1 MDRDSVILEE
11 MMMQQILQ
19 SRKDSTDKDSS
30 RSRWSLESQLGSAI
44 YISDFS
50 FFSS

>member
-1 MDRDSVILEE
+1 MIRDAIQYI
-11 MMMQQILQ
+11 QQILQ
-19 SRKDSTDKDSS
+19 SRKDSTDKDKS